1 MKVFKGVRGTMLNV
15 PHIEVNVDTVYV
27 RTNIKRVEEVEF
39 SGWEYDEIQYNKN
52 NYIEHISEK
61 NNELEEELAE
71 VWFDNVVKEMKITDN
86 EQEIADL
93 WYETIGGV

>member
-1 MKVFKGVRGTMLNV
+1 MDTV
-15 PHIEVNVDTVYV
+15 PSIEVNVDTVYV
-27 RTNIKRVEEVEF
+27 RSNIKRVEEPDF

-61 NNELEEELAE
+61 NNELEEEIAE